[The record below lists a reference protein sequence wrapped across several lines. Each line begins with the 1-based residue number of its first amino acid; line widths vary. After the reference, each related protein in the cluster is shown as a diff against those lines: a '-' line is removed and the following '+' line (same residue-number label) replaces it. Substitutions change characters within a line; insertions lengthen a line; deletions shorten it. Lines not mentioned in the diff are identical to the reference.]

1 MTKAQ
6 RIIDEVF
13 SREERKETSRI
24 DISSRNLEGELKL
37 EGFTNLKKLDCS
49 NNKLTKIDVSD
60 CSKLEE
66 LIYCGNPL
74 DPLTDLELGRN
85 KKLRSKLENR
95 TKIKNILLIGRTG
108 SGKSAI
114 ANTLLNKNRQFEEVF
129 RESYSSAGETRKIK
143 DKIFEINGVK
153 YRIIDT
159 PGFGNTKLSEVDVLN
174 EITRVYDKVKEEGL
188 SQVLFVVSSRLDE
201 KEEENL
207 LEFELNRVKE
217 KAKKNSY
224 RKFFISTKN
233 VRELEDMGRNFREL
247 QAAFRIVEKFKKQ
260 EKFVRGDNFASEK
273 SEKIRQIFNKYL
285 DNEGKEKLQKL
296 LDKQV
301 ELIRLEQSK
310 TGSGKSTLANVITG
324 TNEFKESSGSVSET
338 KEIQIGEKEISGVR
352 YRVIDTVG
360 ISDTKMSDWEGGKFE
375 EEEKSTYSFLE
386 KFIFDADIAKYTI
399 VVRTHFPGFRNRQ
412 KCEEEKKEMLKSNK
426 GFKEVIRG
434 LEGAICVDNP
444 SIDVN
449 DEDERESNKRKRNRS
464 EVILEDHLA
473 NIPQDDNKYR
483 PTNLDRLNKVINVR
497 EDTKIETVK
506 KTLQHITE
514 IDPDFPKKEEIQKQ
528 LSQIESYIQNLT
540 QLESLNISNTD
551 IDKGLEYLPDDMKY
565 IYCLSE
571 QRPESKVK
579 EIMDIDKIKT
589 KGAAIIIDEDEGKHD

>member
-6 RIIDEVF
+6 RILDEVF

-85 KKLRSKLENR
+85 KKLRSKLESR
-95 TKIKNILLIGRTG
+95 MKIKNILLIGRTG

-114 ANTLLNKNRQFEEVF
+114 ANTLLNKNGQFEEVF

-174 EITRVYDKVKEEGL
+174 EITRVYDKFKEEGL

-201 KEEENL
+201 KEEEVYNILNYVIFSGKITNHTTIVRTNFPGFQDNKKCEDDRQNIKKENPSLARLIKSQRKIVSVNNLPLPSIDDYDEDEEYDNEIVIYKKRREASRKELIKILAECNEIYKPQRIKLDVVNLLLSLDCFKNL

-247 QAAFRIVEKFKKQ
+247 QAAFRIVEKFSKQ
-260 EKFVRGDNFASEK
+260 EEK
-273 SEKIRQIFNKYL
+273 
-285 DNEGKEKLQKL
+285 
-296 LDKQV
+296 
-301 ELIRLEQSK
+301 
-310 TGSGKSTLANVITG
+310 
-324 TNEFKESSGSVSET
+324 
-338 KEIQIGEKEISGVR
+338 
-352 YRVIDTVG
+352 
-360 ISDTKMSDWEGGKFE
+360 
-375 EEEKSTYSFLE
+375 
-386 KFIFDADIAKYTI
+386 
-399 VVRTHFPGFRNRQ
+399 NR
-412 KCEEEKKEMLKSNK
+412 
-426 GFKEVIRG
+426 
-434 LEGAICVDNP
+434 
-444 SIDVN
+444 
-449 DEDERESNKRKRNRS
+449 
-464 EVILEDHLA
+464 
-473 NIPQDDNKYR
+473 
-483 PTNLDRLNKVINVR
+483 
-497 EDTKIETVK
+497 
-506 KTLQHITE
+506 
-514 IDPDFPKKEEIQKQ
+514 
-528 LSQIESYIQNLT
+528 
-540 QLESLNISNTD
+540 
-551 IDKGLEYLPDDMKY
+551 
-565 IYCLSE
+565 
-571 QRPESKVK
+571 
-579 EIMDIDKIKT
+579 
-589 KGAAIIIDEDEGKHD
+589 